1 MQLLQDHLEI
11 TQIDRIA
18 LAGAFGSHI
27 DTKYAMVL
35 GLIPDCDL
43 EKVKS
48 IGNAAGDGALAAL
61 LSKRARQ
68 EIEDVVEN
76 VEKIET
82 AVEPKFQEYFVDALA
97 IPNKTVAF
105 PRLSRLWDLC
115 CQKQENLIRLKENLT
130 EEERGE
136 EDVDKSLSKRRL
148 RFLDYV

>member
-1 MQLLQDHLEI
+1 
-11 TQIDRIA
+11 
-18 LAGAFGSHI
+18 
-27 DTKYAMVL
+27 MVL

-105 PRLSRLWDLC
+105 PRLEQALGFVLPKAGESDMLDNESNR
-115 CQKQENLIRLKENLT
+115 
-130 EEERGE
+130 RGE
-136 EDVDKSLSKRRL
+136 RRRRRSALS
-148 RFLDYV
+148 